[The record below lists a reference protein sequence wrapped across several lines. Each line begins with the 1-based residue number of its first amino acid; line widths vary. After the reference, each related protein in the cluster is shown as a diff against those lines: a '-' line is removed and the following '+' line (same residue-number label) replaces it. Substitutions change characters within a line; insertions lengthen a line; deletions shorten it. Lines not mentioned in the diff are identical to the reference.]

1 MNFILGLLVAQ
12 APEIDLFEGGEI
24 DFSQGGGEV
33 NPVALLIPLTIV
45 FLLAL
50 VMIVAMWK
58 IFTKAG
64 HPGWAS
70 IIPIYNLIILLQIV
84 QRPIWWIILFFI
96 PFVSLIIAII
106 IALDLAQSFG
116 KGAGFG
122 LGLIFLP
129 IIFYPILGFGDAVY
143 SPKKAEA

>member
-1 MNFILGLLVAQ
+1 MTNWVRPIISASTGWK
-12 APEIDLFEGGEI
+12 PEQGEGRFHMGSAI
-24 DFSQGGGEV
+24 GT
-33 NPVALLIPLTIV
+33 LIYLI
-45 FLLAL
+45 F
-50 VMIVAMWK
+50 IVAIVAAYWMV
-58 IFTKAG
+58 FQKAG
-64 HPGWAS
+64 KPGWAA